1 MIAILCPHCRGAL
14 SIPDE
19 AAALPVNCT
28 ACAASF
34 AVGIPIAAAGAE
46 WLEPAPEREVESL
59 PLHLRFQNK
68 QRAAS
73 RGVGIFPAMALL
85 FAIVVPFGIA
95 AVLVTAEMQKP
106 KPKTAPTAG
115 EELPEAVDPLH
126 AGERKLGG
134 APPVVEYKSMA
145 DDPTLLPNLD
155 LALPSPKAEPA
166 PPLFRGA
173 KPKPKPKPDDS
184 ASTPKPPP
192 P

>member
-14 SIPDE
+14 SIPD
-19 AAALPVNCT
+19 AAAMLPVVCT
-28 ACAASF
+28 ACAAPF
-34 AVGIPIAAAGAE
+34 AVGIPVAAAAPE
-46 WLEPAPEREVESL
+46 WSEPAPGREPESL

-95 AVLVTAEMQKP
+95 AVLVTAGMQKP
-106 KPKTAPTAG
+106 KLKSAPTAA
-115 EELPEAVDPLH
+115 EDVPEAIDPAQ

-134 APPVVEYKSMA
+134 AAPVIEYKSMA
-145 DDPTLLPNLD
+145 DDPTLLPELD
-155 LALPSPKAEPA
+155 FALPSPKAEPA

-173 KPKPKPKPDDS
+173 KPNPKPDDS
-184 ASTPKPPP
+184 VSTPKPPP

>member
-1 MIAILCPHCRGAL
+1 MIAIHCPHCRGAL

-19 AAALPVNCT
+19 AATLSVVCT
-28 ACAASF
+28 ACAAPF
-34 AVGIPIAAAGAE
+34 VVGIPIAAAGAE
-46 WLEPAPEREVESL
+46 WSEPSPEREPESL

-68 QRAAS
+68 QRAAA

-85 FAIVVPFGIA
+85 FAIAVPVGIG

-106 KPKTAPTAG
+106 KPRTAPTPG
-115 EELPEAVDPLH
+115 EELLETIDPAQ
-126 AGERKLGG
+126 AGERKLGH
-134 APPVVEYKSMA
+134 APPVVEYKSFA

-173 KPKPKPKPDDS
+173 KPTPKPDDS

>member
-19 AAALPVNCT
+19 AAALAVVCT
-28 ACAASF
+28 TCNVSF
-34 AVGIPIAAAGAE
+34 AVGISIAAAGAE
-46 WLEPAPEREVESL
+46 WSEPTPEREVESL

-73 RGVGIFPAMALL
+73 RGLGIFPAMALL
-85 FAIVVPFGIA
+85 FAIVVPLGIA

-106 KPKTAPTAG
+106 KSKTTPTAG
-115 EELPEAVDPLH
+115 EELPETIDPAQ
-126 AGERKLGG
+126 AGKRKLGG

-145 DDPTLLPNLD
+145 DDPTQLPSLD

-173 KPKPKPKPDDS
+173 KPKPKPDES

>member
-1 MIAILCPHCRGAL
+1 VIAMHCPHCCGAL

-19 AAALPVNCT
+19 AATLPVVCT
-28 ACAASF
+28 ACAAPF

-46 WLEPAPEREVESL
+46 WSEPSPEREPESL

-85 FAIVVPFGIA
+85 FAIVVPFGIG
-95 AVLVTAEMQKP
+95 AVLITAEMQKP
-106 KPKTAPTAG
+106 KPKTAPAAG
-115 EELPEAVDPLH
+115 EETLEAIDPAQ

-134 APPVVEYKSMA
+134 APPVVEYKSFT
-145 DDPTLLPNLD
+145 DDPTLLPSLD
-155 LALPSPKAEPA
+155 FALPSPKAEPA

-173 KPKPKPKPDDS
+173 KPKPKPDDS